1 MFFRHRSAVLC
12 ALMSLLAAAL
22 VGPAHAQVPQ
32 PGQGSS
38 RPDTKRGPV
47 TAPVFEFHSG
57 FWINLHHFLYQ
68 QARIR
73 DERPVRTGAPAHE
86 AADDEPVFTPATET
100 VSLSAEETRA
110 WNSAL
115 DYYSSALARRD
126 LLFDSG
132 MVLIKNRLAELRDA
146 PDMSLSGLRQEMNA
160 ALEAAAPVYRRH
172 WWPAHDRANRAW
184 AAALAPRLE
193 RLGAQLATRL
203 AKVYQSDWPV
213 APVTVDVAGYAGR
226 YGGYTTLDPLHVTV
240 SSLDPRN
247 QDLAALEIL
256 FHEASHGLA
265 RTVGDAIARECRQRN
280 KPIPRDLWHAVLFYT
295 TGEMVRR
302 ALIAEQ
308 IKDYMPY
315 AYRHGLYAR
324 GWQNFQSLLERHW
337 QPYLDGRIDFDRAM
351 ARMASAL

>member
-1 MFFRHRSAVLC
+1 MVLWRRTGVLC
-12 ALMSLLAAAL
+12 AAL
-22 VGPAHAQVPQ
+22 NMVLGATALGQVPR

-38 RPDTKRGPV
+38 RPAEARGPV

-57 FWINLHHFLYQ
+57 FWFNLHHFLYQ

-73 DERPVRTGAPAHE
+73 DERPVRIGSLGNPPGDAAASVAPA
-86 AADDEPVFTPATET
+86 ADSA
-100 VSLSAEETRA
+100 SLTAEERRA
-110 WNSAL
+110 WDAAL
-115 DYYSSALARRD
+115 DYYTSALARRD

-172 WWPAHDRANRAW
+172 WWLEHDRANRRWIAM
-184 AAALAPRLE
+184 LVPRVE
-193 RLGAQLATRL
+193 RLGSQLATRL
-203 AKVYQSDWPV
+203 AKAYQSDWP
-213 APVTVDVAGYAGR
+213 AEPVTVDVAVYAGR
-226 YGGYTTLDPLHVTV
+226 VGGYTSLDPLHVTV
-240 SSLDPRN
+240 SSSDPRN

-265 RTVGDAIARECRQRN
+265 RTVAEAIARECRQRN

-308 IKDYMPY
+308 ISDYLPY
-315 AYRHGLYAR
+315 AYRHGLYTR
-324 GWQNFQSLLERHW
+324 GWQNYQALLERHW